1 MLGRIL
7 PDLLRD
13 LHAAEF
19 GAAHA
24 AEVGDL
30 GRLLGQRLVVEG
42 PRRHRVQRQVELVVP
57 PEVEA
62 RMGQL
67 VVPHL
72 SHGVLL
78 RQVCSVG
85 RNLVRDDPLLDVVA
99 VGQAEVFL
107 WGHVAEEG
115 GAELG
120 DPGGPNGGGDVV
132 VAGGNVQS
140 ERPKGVKRGLP
151 APLEL
156 LLHVLRDLVHGHV
169 PRALV
174 HDLNVL
180 LPRPRRQ
187 LALHRQLTEL
197 RQVVG
202 VSDAPGPQPVTD
214 GDGDVVLPAD
224 VEDIVPV
231 LVREVLL
238 VLHEGELGVDGPA
251 ARYDAR
257 HTLGCVRNEAQEHSG
272 VDGEVVHPLLRL
284 LDQRLPEQLPRDLHR
299 VPASLLQSLVDG
311 DGADGNG
318 GVPHDPL
325 PRLVDVLARGEVH
338 QSVRTPH
345 GGPLELL
352 DLLLDGAADG
362 GVADVGVDLDLE
374 VAPHDHRLELEVL
387 LVGWDDGAAPSHL
400 AANKF
405 RIHALPCRHVG
416 HLLRHDP
423 ALGVVH
429 LREALVAAALPLAN
443 PVGANGVKPVHW
455 VHVLG
460 TGGVVDVQVRPPRA
474 FRQVDAAERHLEGLA
489 VVLDGSHDFL
499 GVREA
504 LLESRNSAKALHLAW
519 RIGARPLV
527 AAPLRRRGSLSA
539 LEADPAHARLA
550 PAGGR
555 RWRALAGAEAL
566 PAPGRGVLDLN
577 LRNRRREGATAP
589 LRTAPRRRQHHSLTD

>member
-1 MLGRIL
+1 MG
-7 PDLLRD
+7 
-13 LHAAEF
+13 
-19 GAAHA
+19 
-24 AEVGDL
+24 GD
-30 GRLLGQRLVVEG
+30 
-42 PRRHRVQRQVELVVP
+42 
-57 PEVEA
+57 
-62 RMGQL
+62 
-67 VVPHL
+67 
-72 SHGVLL
+72 
-78 RQVCSVG
+78 
-85 RNLVRDDPLLDVVA
+85 LVRDDPVLDIIP
-99 VGQAEVFL
+99 VGQAEVL
-107 WGHVAEEG
+107 LGRHVAEESSPQ
-115 GAELG
+115 LG
-120 DPGGPNGGGDVV
+120 DACRPNGGGDVV
-132 VAGGNVQS
+132 IARRNVQR
-140 ERPKGVKRGLP
+140 EGPQGVEGRLV

-156 LLHVLRDLVHGHV
+156 VGHVLGYLVHWDV
-169 PRALV
+169 AWPLV
-174 HDLNVL
+174 HDLDIL
-180 LPRPRRQ
+180 LPGSGRE
-187 LALHRQLTEL
+187 LALDREL
-197 RQVVG
+197 SKLGVV
-202 VSDAPGPQPVTD
+202 VRISDTAWPEPIPD
-214 GDGDVVLPAD
+214 RDRDVVLPAD
-224 VEDIVPV
+224 VKDVIPV
-231 LVREVLL
+231 LVRKVLL
-238 VLHEGELGVDGPA
+238 VVHQRKFGVDRSPP
-251 ARYDAR
+251 R
-257 HTLGCVRNEAQEHSG
+257 HDSSHPVRGVGYEAKQDPG
-272 VDGEVVHPLLRL
+272 VDGEVVHALFSL
-284 LDQRLPEQLPRDLHR
+284 LDEGLPEELPGDFHGVTSSFLEG
-299 VPASLLQSLVDG
+299 LVDG
-311 DGADGNG
+311 DRAHRNRR
-318 GVPHDPL
+318 VPHDPL
-325 PRLVDVLARGEVH
+325 PRLVDVLARGQVH

-345 GGPLELL
+345 GGPLELF

-374 VAPHDHRLELEVL
+374 VAPHDHGLELEVL

-443 PVGANGVKPVHW
+443 PVGANGVKAVHW